1 MKNSTE
7 TNTLTE
13 IGLDLIKGFSAKP
26 KNISSKYFYDD
37 EGSKIFQEIMK
48 MPEYYLTNA
57 EQEIFETQSG
67 AIVTKLQNLKD
78 HLVIEMGAG
87 DGSKTFYL
95 LRELLNQK
103 NNTKYIPVDISRKAL
118 ENLTSSINSKLPD
131 LLIEPIHGDYFSI
144 QTQLDFC
151 HGESLFLYL
160 GSNIGN
166 YENQNL
172 KDLLDL
178 FYGLMK
184 KGDKI
189 LIGFDLQK
197 NPYKI
202 LDAYNDKAG
211 LTKKFNLNLLHRLN
225 RELGGN
231 IDVGK
236 FDFYPFY
243 NPYLGELRSCLIS
256 LEKQEIYFDLLEKS
270 FVLEKNELIFT
281 ELSKKYSI
289 EGIES
294 LAHSHNFK
302 IIDHFTDSKGFFID
316 SLWQKV

>member
-1 MKNSTE
+1 
-7 TNTLTE
+7 
-13 IGLDLIKGFSAKP
+13 
-26 KNISSKYFYDD
+26 
-37 EGSKIFQEIMK
+37 
-48 MPEYYLTNA
+48 
-57 EQEIFETQSG
+57 
-67 AIVTKLQNLKD
+67 
-78 HLVIEMGAG
+78 
-87 DGSKTFYL
+87 
-95 LRELLNQK
+95 LLNQK